1 MKIKT
6 QIAEDSLVRLDIK
19 IPWTD
24 LADDFNSTISD
35 FSKNIKEPGFRV
47 GKIPKA
53 VVRKKYKNEIESE
66 FIDKV
71 LRERYQEIIKEAD
84 IDPVDSGKLIE
95 VEFHE
100 GDNLVMMIEVQTEPE
115 FILYDFKKNEIE
127 AIKYIIEISDDDVN
141 KALNEIRENYAEVL
155 NTGKGAELGN
165 FLEVDIQE
173 LDESMV
179 PLIGKKVEKRVI
191 KLGEGDFG
199 KQASEQL
206 KGAVPGDERV
216 VRITQEHGDH
226 SHDYV
231 FKFKVNSVEEHKL
244 PKADGE
250 FANKVN
256 SSLKSIEELNEKI
269 KQDIQARYESES
281 LNLLNNA
288 LADEM
293 VHKTDI
299 EVPESMVTSY
309 LDGLI
314 QRAKKDN
321 NSDVD
326 EDYLKKNF
334 RAGAIWN
341 MKWLM
346 IRKSLFKSEKLEIEE
361 NEIDKWMEKT
371 AELYG
376 LDKTAAM
383 SMKSDND
390 QRERVRQDIIESKVM
405 EVIRNNSKFNE
416 QSISLADFNSMMKD
430 NHHHH

>member
-24 LADDFNSTISD
+24 LADDFNSTIAD

-53 VVRKKYKNEIESE
+53 VVKKKYRNEIESE

-71 LRERYQEIIKEAD
+71 LRERYQEIIKEAE
-84 IDPVDSGKLIE
+84 IDPVDSGNLIE

-100 GDNLVMMIEVQTEPE
+100 GDNLVMLIEVQTEPE
-115 FILYDFKKNEIE
+115 FKLYDYKKNKLE
-127 AIKYIIEISDDDVN
+127 ALKYIIDISDNDVD

-216 VRITQEHGDH
+216 VRISQEHGDH
-226 SHDYV
+226 SHNYL

-244 PKADGE
+244 PKVDDE

-256 SSLKSIEELNEKI
+256 TSLKSVEDLNEKLR
-269 KQDIQARYESES
+269 QDIRVRYESES
-281 LNLLNNA
+281 LNLVNNA

-293 VHKTDI
+293 VRQTNI
-299 EVPESMVTSY
+299 AVPESMVTSY

-314 QRAKKDN
+314 QRAKSEN
-321 NSDVD
+321 NGDVD
-326 EDYLKKNF
+326 EDYLRKNF

-346 IRKSLFKSEKLEIEE
+346 IRKSLFRNEKLEVTE

-376 LDKTAAM
+376 LDKTAVL
-383 SMKSDND
+383 SLKSDND
-390 QRERVRQDIIESKVM
+390 QREKVRQDIIESKVM

-416 QSISLADFNSMMKD
+416 QSISLADFNSMMHD
-430 NHHHH
+430 NHHH

>member
-1 MKIKT
+1 MEIKT
-6 QIAEDSLVRLDIK
+6 QIAEDRLVRLDIK

-53 VVRKKYKNEIESE
+53 VVKKKYRNEIESE

-71 LRERYQEIIKEAD
+71 LRERYHEIIKEAD

-100 GDNLVMMIEVQTEPE
+100 GDNLVMLIEVQTEPE
-115 FILYDFKKNEIE
+115 FKLYDYKKNKLE
-127 AIKYIIEISDDDVN
+127 ALKYIIDISDDDVN
-141 KALNEIRENYAEVL
+141 MALNEIRENYAEVL

-206 KGAVPGDERV
+206 KGAIPGDERV

-226 SHDYV
+226 SHNYV

-244 PKADGE
+244 PEADDE

-256 SSLKSIEELNEKI
+256 SSFQSVEELNEKI
-269 KQDIQARYESES
+269 RQDIQARYESES
-281 LNLLNNA
+281 LNLVNNT

-293 VHKTDI
+293 VRQTNI
-299 EVPESMVTSY
+299 EVPESMVSSY

-314 QRAKKDN
+314 QRAKRDN
-321 NSDVD
+321 DSDVD
-326 EDYLKKNF
+326 EDYLRKNF

-346 IRKSLFKSEKLEIEE
+346 IRKSLFKSENLEIADS
-361 NEIDKWMEKT
+361 EIDKWMEKT
-371 AELYG
+371 AELIG

-383 SMKSDND
+383 SLKKDND
-390 QRERVRQDIIESKVM
+390 QREKVRQDIIESKVM

-416 QSISLADFNSMMKD
+416 ESISLADFNSMIHD

>member
-24 LADDFNSTISD
+24 LADDFNSTIAD

-53 VVRKKYKNEIESE
+53 VVKKKYRNEIESE

-71 LRERYQEIIKEAD
+71 LRERYQEIIKEAE
-84 IDPVDSGKLIE
+84 IDPVDSGNLIE

-100 GDNLVMMIEVQTEPE
+100 GDNLVMLIEVQTEPE
-115 FILYDFKKNEIE
+115 FKLYDYKKNKLE
-127 AIKYIIEISDDDVN
+127 ALKYIIDISDNEVD

-216 VRITQEHGDH
+216 VRISQEHGDH
-226 SHDYV
+226 SHNYL
-231 FKFKVNSVEEHKL
+231 FKFTVNTVEEHKL
-244 PKADGE
+244 PEVDDE

-256 SSLKSIEELNEKI
+256 SSLKSVEELNEKLR
-269 KQDIQARYESES
+269 QDIRVRYESES
-281 LNLLNNA
+281 LNLVNNA

-293 VHKTDI
+293 VRQTNI
-299 EVPESMVTSY
+299 AVPESMVTSY

-314 QRAKKDN
+314 QRAKSEN
-321 NSDVD
+321 NGDVD
-326 EDYLKKNF
+326 EDYLRKNF

-346 IRKSLFKSEKLEIEE
+346 IRKSLFRNEKLEVTE

-376 LDKTAAM
+376 LDKTAVL
-383 SMKSDND
+383 SLKSDND
-390 QRERVRQDIIESKVM
+390 QREKVRQDIIESKVM

-416 QSISLADFNSMMKD
+416 QSISLADFNSMMHD
-430 NHHHH
+430 NHHH